1 MSFHSHRFLK
11 APQAQ
16 CPHKLCQSLSLCNPV
31 TQTLQPHGLWPARL
45 LCPRDFPGKNTGVG
59 CHIYLQWIFQPRDW
73 THISCISCIGRQI
86 LSPLSHHWCWGA
98 MGLPPCCKHKGEII
112 SFFTEQQEDGLSQTL
127 SVGNGGGVGGA
138 EFITTKWPHSRYS
151 VPKKHSQ
158 CTTEKENPSGQECKV
173 VLAWQSL
180 QALRKTL
187 KFRPARSPTEKTPRN
202 LNSWS
207 ITTTLIRSVGW
218 ELTGKDRL
226 QNQNHKG
233 HTGWSDK
240 YQDKVCQAAK

>member
-16 CPHKLCQSLSLCNPV
+16 CPHKLCQSLSHVWLCNPTDCGRPGSSV
-31 TQTLQPHGLWPARL
+31 HGISRARILEWVAISTFRESSSPGIEPTSPASPALAGTFFHHSATTDAGVLWGYL
-45 LCPRDFPGKNTGVG
+45 LAVNIKEKSSVSSQSSKKMDCLKP
-59 CHIYLQWIFQPRDW
+59 CQW
-73 THISCISCIGRQI
+73 G
-86 LSPLSHHWCWGA
+86 
-98 MGLPPCCKHKGEII
+98 MGEGW
-112 SFFTEQQEDGLSQTL
+112 
-127 SVGNGGGVGGA
+127 GGA

-180 QALRKTL
+180 QALRITL
-187 KFRPARSPTEKTPRN
+187 KFRPPRSPTEKTPRN

-233 HTGWSDK
+233 DTGWSDK